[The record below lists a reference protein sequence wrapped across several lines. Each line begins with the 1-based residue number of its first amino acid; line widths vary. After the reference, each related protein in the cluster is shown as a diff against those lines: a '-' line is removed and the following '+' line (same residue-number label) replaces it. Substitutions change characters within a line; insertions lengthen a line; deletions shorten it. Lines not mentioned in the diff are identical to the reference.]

1 MNAHHVQQWQEATL
15 ATATGQLR
23 QTPDDWMSATAIH
36 PLFYDDPGQ
45 IWLRYHGARFGFSPS
60 VSPYH
65 FIDFIGEKGRA
76 FEGAWVE
83 KVIGD
88 APRVCED
95 AQEVHSVEKVEATWN
110 LLRRGTPAVVQP
122 ALWWAPERIYGVPDL
137 IVHSTWLQQRLPGL
151 LPDTAP
157 AHYLII
163 DFKFTSRLDDK
174 KLESRAYGAQIRSY
188 SYMLGQLQGVMPS
201 VGLLIPRDRLFD
213 PIPVPIR
220 SQLGAALDED
230 IAAQRDR
237 FLVIKLHGHQLT
249 PWSSE
254 IVASNPKHDDDH
266 WNAAKRSITWERIDG
281 VDPGI
286 LPWIWPKQRR
296 QLANLGFHTLRD
308 MLAVPAE
315 TIPLEQCTN
324 LGPARCNSLRAILT
338 ANRLQA
344 PVAPRRD
351 LIPNQVAHEWFVDF
365 EYLSNANVDF
375 DRQWPTL
382 EGREMIFMAGVG
394 WLEEGDWRFHAFAAA
409 EETTAAERLLLDQFV
424 GFLEER
430 SHGSLGNPNRTRLYH
445 WSAAEA
451 WQSQRAAAR
460 HGLADDH
467 PLWRLP
473 WFDLEQCVA
482 LRAPIGLPG
491 AWDYRLKSV
500 ARALGNLDP
509 ALAAQWPEDL
519 DDGKNAM
526 VMGWRAYQAAV
537 PMQTA
542 EMALL
547 TRYLEADC
555 RALMAVLRWLRNL
568 ANSQS

>member
-1 MNAHHVQQWQEATL
+1 
-15 ATATGQLR
+15 
-23 QTPDDWMSATAIH
+23 
-36 PLFYDDPGQ
+36 
-45 IWLRYHGARFGFSPS
+45 
-60 VSPYH
+60 
-65 FIDFIGEKGRA
+65 
-76 FEGAWVE
+76 
-83 KVIGD
+83 
-88 APRVCED
+88 
-95 AQEVHSVEKVEATWN
+95 
-110 LLRRGTPAVVQP
+110 
-122 ALWWAPERIYGVPDL
+122 
-137 IVHSTWLQQRLPGL
+137 
-151 LPDTAP
+151 
-157 AHYLII
+157 
-163 DFKFTSRLDDK
+163 
-174 KLESRAYGAQIRSY
+174 
-188 SYMLGQLQGVMPS
+188 
-201 VGLLIPRDRLFD
+201 
-213 PIPVPIR
+213 
-220 SQLGAALDED
+220 
-230 IAAQRDR
+230 
-237 FLVIKLHGHQLT
+237 
-249 PWSSE
+249 
-254 IVASNPKHDDDH
+254 
-266 WNAAKRSITWERIDG
+266 
-281 VDPGI
+281 
-286 LPWIWPKQRR
+286 
-296 QLANLGFHTLRD
+296 
-308 MLAVPAE
+308 
-315 TIPLEQCTN
+315 
-324 LGPARCNSLRAILT
+324 LRAILK